1 MKSKVMT
8 ECAARKN
15 KVTNTFRI
23 LFSRN
28 GHFGEVGVDW
38 RIILKLITLVG
49 LVCRCATEN
58 AQSVFST
65 TAGKLRTLRPSGNNS
80 VFGRSRLQ
88 FSAQKNCI
96 MSSVIFLS
104 P

>member
-8 ECAARKN
+8 ECAARN
-15 KVTNTFRI
+15 NTVANTFRI
-23 LFSRN
+23 FFSRN

-38 RIILKLITLVG
+38 RIILKLITLLG

-65 TAGKLRTLRPSGNNS
+65 TASKHRTLRPSGNNS

-88 FSAQKNCI
+88 ISASKT
-96 MSSVIFLS
+96 VL
-104 P
+104 